1 MVPLDWDHLASY
13 AATAFPPGWDA
24 NAYVFFSPRDPGVHQ
39 AIVDVVASA
48 AHRVVV
54 NMYGYDDDQVDKV
67 LHGKA
72 ADPEITFWMNLDQSQ
87 AGGVHEKALLAA
99 WATAIGT
106 SVAVGTSIKHAISHL
121 KVCVVDGL
129 YVISG
134 STNWSLSG
142 EQAQDNQLTI
152 ERDPLKASRYESILL
167 LNHAAMLAQMAGGG
181 GKAAPAG

>member
-1 MVPLDWDHLASY
+1 MTALDWEKLASY
-13 AATAFPPGWDA
+13 AATPFPAGWDP

-39 AIVDVVASA
+39 AIVDVVTAAS
-48 AHRVVV
+48 HRVVV

-72 ADPEITFWMNLDQSQ
+72 ADTEITFWMNLDRSQ
-87 AGGVHEKALLAA
+87 AGGVHEKALLAS
-99 WATAIGT
+99 WASAVGT

-129 YVISG
+129 YVIGG

-142 EQAQDNQLTI
+142 EQKQDNQLTI
-152 ERDPLKASRYESILL
+152 ERDPLKAVRYESILL
-167 LNHAAMLAQMAGGG
+167 LNHAAMLKQMH
-181 GKAAPAG
+181 APAS